1 MKRRLALTLALCP
14 LLIAAMEVPPTGRH
28 LGSVTGGDFNEA
40 HLVIDKRCTS
50 CHSAKVI
57 DEAIASGK
65 DMLKIQHRMEQRG
78 ARQGGSA
85 LRDCRFCSRGYFA
98 EVAV

>member
-78 ARQGGSA
+78 ARLTVTEKSVLGVFWQGTP
-85 LRDCRFCSRGYFA
+85 LKKKP
-98 EVAV
+98 